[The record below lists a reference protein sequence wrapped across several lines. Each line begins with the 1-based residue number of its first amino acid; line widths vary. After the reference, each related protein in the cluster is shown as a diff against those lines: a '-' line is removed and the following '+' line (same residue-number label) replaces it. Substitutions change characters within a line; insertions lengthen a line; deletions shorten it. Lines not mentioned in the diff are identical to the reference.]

1 LPVLRKI
8 KALREPA
15 NYPALRVRLSCRRR
29 FLFRVVHVVSSLAF
43 FEWVGCALGI
53 LGAVLVAVKSPHA
66 HWAWVLW
73 LVSNLSWTA
82 YGLGTGQ
89 TSIALQQGAFSITS
103 MIGLWHWVLQPRLKQ
118 QESEAQAAAHATA

>member
-1 LPVLRKI
+1 MG
-8 KALREPA
+8 
-15 NYPALRVRLSCRRR
+15 SW
-29 FLFRVVHVVSSLAF
+29 LAV
-43 FEWVGCALGI
+43 FEWAGCALGI

-89 TSIALQQGAFSITS
+89 TAIALQQGAFSITS
-103 MIGLWHWVLQPRLKQ
+103 MIGLWHWLLRPHLVRNAP
-118 QESEAQAAAHATA
+118 ATAATAAA

>member
-1 LPVLRKI
+1 M
-8 KALREPA
+8 
-15 NYPALRVRLSCRRR
+15 
-29 FLFRVVHVVSSLAF
+29 VSSLAF

-89 TSIALQQGAFSITS
+89 TSIALQQGAFSVTS
-103 MIGLWHWVLQPRLKQ
+103 MIGLWHWVLRPRFAAEENAEVR
-118 QESEAQAAAHATA
+118 ESAAAPAAA

>member
-1 LPVLRKI
+1 M
-8 KALREPA
+8 
-15 NYPALRVRLSCRRR
+15 
-29 FLFRVVHVVSSLAF
+29 
-43 FEWVGCALGI
+43 GI

-103 MIGLWHWVLQPRLKQ
+103 MIGLWHWVLHPRLKQ
-118 QESEAQAAAHATA
+118 KESEAQAAAPAAA